1 MRKKTPYLVAVG
13 CALVALLIWM
23 CYPSDYDHS
32 KPTTLGT
39 VSIPEIQMTI
49 SLFCKSRPRAGMIAP
64 YEGEY
69 RILEIAQRDKPPLYY
84 DLPDTIP
91 ADTCHFEV
99 FWYPANRLIRFRDS
113 GLTFDAQ
120 FRSETILDLDKRM
133 LYSVVRHKD
142 RVYMAKRSAPMSALA
157 FPKRDEKSRVASS
170 SSISTSIYSGSPDP
184 AVQITVGDEDALP
197 VDALWTKEAGTLVG
211 TIAPKGTQ

>member
-1 MRKKTPYLVAVG
+1 MRKKTLLLIAVPCG
-13 CALVALLIWM
+13 FVALLVWM
-23 CYPSDYDHS
+23 CYPSDYDHL
-32 KPTTLGT
+32 KPTRMGT
-39 VSIPEIQMTI
+39 VSIPEIQLTI

-99 FWYPANRLIRFRDS
+99 FWHSTNSLIRFRDS

-120 FRSETILDLDKRM
+120 FRSESILDLDKRI

-142 RVYMAKRSAPMSALA
+142 RVYMAKRSTPMSALA

-170 SSISTSIYSGSPDP
+170 GSISSSTSDMT
-184 AVQITVGDEDALP
+184 AVNASSL
-197 VDALWTKEAGTLVG
+197 LV
-211 TIAPKGTQ
+211 KYV

>member
-1 MRKKTPYLVAVG
+1 MRKKTLLLIAVL
-13 CALVALLIWM
+13 CALVALLIGL
-23 CYPSDYDHS
+23 CYPSDYDDLR
-32 KPTTLGT
+32 PTRMGT

-49 SLFCKSRPRAGMIAP
+49 SLFSKPRPRAGMIAP

-84 DLPDTIP
+84 ALPGTIP
-91 ADTCHFEV
+91 ADMCHFEV
-99 FWYPANRLIRFRDS
+99 FWYPRNNLIRFRDS
-113 GLTFDAQ
+113 GFTFDAQ
-120 FRSETILDLDKRM
+120 FRSEAILDLDKRI

-142 RVYMAKRSAPMSALA
+142 RVYMAKRSTPMSALA

-170 SSISTSIYSGSPDP
+170 SSISTSTSSGSPDP
-184 AVQITVGDEDALP
+184 VVQITVGDEDALP
-197 VDALWTKEAGTLVG
+197 VDASWTKETGALVG

>member
-1 MRKKTPYLVAVG
+1 
-13 CALVALLIWM
+13 
-23 CYPSDYDHS
+23 
-32 KPTTLGT
+32 
-39 VSIPEIQMTI
+39 
-49 SLFCKSRPRAGMIAP
+49 MIAP

-99 FWYPANRLIRFRDS
+99 FWHSTNSLIRFRDS

-120 FRSETILDLDKRM
+120 FRSESILDLDKRI

-142 RVYMAKRSAPMSALA
+142 RVYMAKRSTPMSALA

-170 SSISTSIYSGSPDP
+170 GSISSSTSSGSPDS

-197 VDALWTKEAGTLVG
+197 VDASWTKETGDLVG
-211 TIAPKGTQ
+211 TIAPKGTK

>member
-1 MRKKTPYLVAVG
+1 MRKKTLLLVAAPCV
-13 CALVALLIWM
+13 LTALLVWM
-23 CYPSDYDHS
+23 CYPSDYDHM
-32 KPTTLGT
+32 KPTRIGA

-64 YEGEY
+64 YEGEDP
-69 RILEIAQRDKPPLYY
+69 ILEVAQRDKQPLYY

-91 ADTCHFEV
+91 SDTSHFDV
-99 FWYPANRLIRFRDS
+99 FWYPTNNLIRFRDS

-120 FRSETILDLDKRM
+120 FRSEAILDSDKRI

-157 FPKRDEKSRVASS
+157 FPKRDEKSRSASS
-170 SSISTSIYSGSPDP
+170 GSISTSTSSGSPDP
-184 AVQITVGDEDALP
+184 VIHIAVGDEDALP
-197 VDALWTKEAGTLVG
+197 VDATWTKETGALVG